1 MAANRSVCF
10 VAPLALL
17 VLFGATAA
25 HADECDRLPPPSV
38 TVKRF
43 EEPLRLDTS
52 YSYKALKVLG
62 AELARPENQVLGLTR
77 ATSRVSFEIRTTS
90 YVERTGRW
98 ECSSPQFTVNYGFS
112 PMVVYVAK
120 EFPVGSCAY
129 DEIYRHELRHVKA
142 YQDHLVS
149 IEHELADTLI
159 RRFATGQVWRAP
171 KGQTRMML
179 EKEMNERW
187 LPFIKREIE
196 RVESA
201 QKLID
206 TPEEYARVSGACGGE
221 MERVAR

>member
-1 MAANRSVCF
+1 MSASPICPVCT
-10 VAPLALL
+10 LALL
-17 VLFGATAA
+17 ALLGASPVS
-25 HADECDRLPPPSV
+25 ADECDRLPPPSV

-43 EEPLRLDTS
+43 EDPVGLDTR
-52 YSYKALKVLG
+52 YGYKALKVLG
-62 AELARPENQVLGLTR
+62 AEFARPENQVLGLTR
-77 ATSRVSFEIRTTS
+77 ATSRASFEIRTTS
-90 YVERTGRW
+90 YVERSGRW
-98 ECSSPQFTVNYGFS
+98 ECSSPQITVNYGFS

-142 YQDHLVS
+142 YQDHLIR
-149 IEHELADTLI
+149 IERDLTDTLT

-171 KGQTRMML
+171 KGQTRLML

-201 QKLID
+201 QRLID

-221 MERVAR
+221 IKRVVH